1 MNDNAGASAADRCIR
16 LFGLCGHYLVTL
28 IFGERRDGELSARV
42 CQRIERQQ
50 VSSEIVVSWIQAGA
64 IAFFAIVY
72 AVSPKSFSADVTF
85 QPVPWALGFYS
96 VFTLIR
102 IFLSHRGKVGRGL
115 VTISIVVDVA
125 VLMITIWSFHLQ
137 YQAPT
142 SLSLKAPTMM
152 YVFIL
157 IALRML
163 RFEPWFVLLAGG
175 CAVLGWLAL
184 FAVALG
190 FPPDTTLIT
199 RSYIEYMTS
208 FKILVGA
215 EVDKVLSIMMVT
227 GVLALALHRARRM
240 LMNAIEDEVAAADLS
255 RFFAPE
261 VAELI
266 RRTKG
271 EIGAGLCEQRSA
283 AILAID
289 LRGFTQVSRQIGPQ
303 EILKLLGEYQSR
315 LVPVVHKHGGSI
327 DKYLGDGILVSFGAV
342 TPGST
347 YAADLFRAME
357 ELGEVAL
364 IWQQERVTGGLP
376 APSVGMAADVGEV
389 VFGTVGHGNR
399 LEYTVI
405 GDVVNTA
412 AKLEKHTKREKVRA
426 LATRRAYELALEQG
440 YRPARHLENR
450 DGRLVDGL
458 AEPIDLLVLAA

>member
-1 MNDNAGASAADRCIR
+1 MNDNVGTSAVDRCIR
-16 LFGLCGHYLVTL
+16 LFGLCGHYLFDL
-28 IFGERRDGELSARV
+28 IFGERRRGELSARV

-50 VSSEIVVSWIQAGA
+50 ASSEIVVSWIQAAA
-64 IAFFAIVY
+64 IGFFAIVY
-72 AVSPKSFSADVTF
+72 TISPKSFSSDVAF
-85 QPVPWALGFYS
+85 QPVPWALGFYAL
-96 VFTLIR
+96 FTLVR
-102 IFLSHRGKVGRGL
+102 IVLAHRRKIGRGL
-115 VTISIVVDVA
+115 VTISIIVDFA

-137 YQAPT
+137 YQAPA

-163 RFEPWFVLLAGG
+163 RFEPGFVVLAGC
-175 CAVLGWLAL
+175 CAALGWLAL
-184 FAVALG
+184 FVVAIGL
-190 FPPDTTLIT
+190 PPDTTLIT

-215 EVDKVLSIMMVT
+215 EVDKVLSIMTVT
-227 GVLALALHRARRM
+227 AVLALALHRARR
-240 LMNAIEDEVAAADLS
+240 LLTNAIEDEVAAADLS

-266 RRTKG
+266 RRTKN
-271 EIGAGLCEQRSA
+271 ELGAGLCEQRST

-289 LRGFTQVSRQIGPQ
+289 LRGFTQVSQQIGPQ
-303 EILKLLGEYQSR
+303 EILKLLSDYQSR

-342 TPGST
+342 APGPT

-357 ELGEVAL
+357 ELGDVARS
-364 IWQQERVTGGLP
+364 WQKERADQCLP

-412 AKLEKHTKREKVRA
+412 AKLEKHTKREKVRI

-440 YRPARHLENR
+440 YRPGRQMEHRSARP
-450 DGRLVDGL
+450 VDGL
-458 AEPIDLLVLAA
+458 ADPVDLIVLAD